1 MRDQQIRVTFQPLGR
16 SVYVLSGSKVLEAA
30 ARVGL
35 AVETPCG
42 GQGTCGKCRVRFTAG
57 ACPPGEAEKAL
68 LSTAE
73 LSAGWRLACQQA
85 ICSESVIEIPSASLF
100 GNQHRIL
107 TATQAGADEE
117 ISPAVRKVYVQAA
130 RPMLSDSA
138 PDLCRLERSIG
149 QFKTDLSLLR
159 ELPGLL
165 RENDFTGTAVLADH
179 HLIDFEPG
187 CTTDQCY
194 GVAFDLG
201 TTTIVAS
208 LLDLT
213 NGQELALASAMNPQV
228 ALGDDVL
235 SRIKHASQGPQQ
247 LQELRAATVSAV
259 SEMLQQLCQEAGVSL
274 RNIYELTFAG
284 NTTMEHLLCGLDP
297 TQLGGVPFVPVHR
310 RGLLLPAAQLDL
322 PIHPRGNAYIFPII
336 GGFVGGDTVAG
347 MLATRLGEADGP
359 TLLVDIGTNGEI
371 VLAHDGKLWAA
382 STAAGP
388 AFEGARISCGMRAA
402 SGAIEK
408 VVLDDDL
415 RLNVI
420 GGGQPVG
427 ICGSGLIDL
436 AAELLEHGIVLP
448 EGRLLGPQELPAGLG
463 KNLRRRVRKDDDGR
477 TSFVLTERGDHG
489 APLALTQKDI
499 RELQLAGGAI
509 RAGIAILLRQA
520 GLEAGQLR
528 RVLIAGGFG
537 SFIRRSNAQRI
548 GLLPTSLPHDKIHFA
563 GNTSLAG
570 AKWALLSTRAR
581 RQAERLASRAE
592 HIQLSQDA
600 DFQEEFA
607 ESMIFPSA

>member
-130 RPMLSDSA
+130 KPTLSDSA

-235 SRIKHASQGPQQ
+235 SRIKHSP
-247 LQELRAATVSAV
+247 
-259 SEMLQQLCQEAGVSL
+259 C
-274 RNIYELTFAG
+274 
-284 NTTMEHLLCGLDP
+284 
-297 TQLGGVPFVPVHR
+297 
-310 RGLLLPAAQLDL
+310 
-322 PIHPRGNAYIFPII
+322 
-336 GGFVGGDTVAG
+336 
-347 MLATRLGEADGP
+347 
-359 TLLVDIGTNGEI
+359 EI
-371 VLAHDGKLWAA
+371 
-382 STAAGP
+382 ST
-388 AFEGARISCGMRAA
+388 S
-402 SGAIEK
+402 
-408 VVLDDDL
+408 
-415 RLNVI
+415 
-420 GGGQPVG
+420 
-427 ICGSGLIDL
+427 
-436 AAELLEHGIVLP
+436 
-448 EGRLLGPQELPAGLG
+448 
-463 KNLRRRVRKDDDGR
+463 
-477 TSFVLTERGDHG
+477 
-489 APLALTQKDI
+489 
-499 RELQLAGGAI
+499 
-509 RAGIAILLRQA
+509 
-520 GLEAGQLR
+520 
-528 RVLIAGGFG
+528 
-537 SFIRRSNAQRI
+537 
-548 GLLPTSLPHDKIHFA
+548 
-563 GNTSLAG
+563 
-570 AKWALLSTRAR
+570 
-581 RQAERLASRAE
+581 
-592 HIQLSQDA
+592 
-600 DFQEEFA
+600 
-607 ESMIFPSA
+607 